1 MNKYRKNN
9 LNEYTKLIA
18 EVRIIPTNLD
28 KIINSLFKLYGSKLV
43 RIYIEDITQMEID
56 SWKEVMEDNFGEV

>member
-43 RIYIEDITQMEID
+43 RIYIEDITQMEIK